1 MDYFNYQNGI
11 LFAEQV
17 SLKEIAKKIGTPFY
31 CYSSSAIINR
41 FDKLK
46 SAFDENNALIAYSV
60 KANSNQAIISLLA
73 KQGAGADIVSLGE
86 LERAIRAGIKP
97 KKIIF
102 SGVGKSEE
110 ELARALELN
119 IHCFNLES
127 EAELIRLNNIAA
139 QMGKIAPVSVRINP
153 DIDAKTHK
161 KISTGKSEN
170 KFGIPYRQAI
180 EIYQKIA
187 DSTNLKAIG
196 IDMHIGS
203 QIIDLTPFDNAF
215 ALMADLVLELKSL
228 GHNIEHFDVG
238 GGLGISHGK
247 NEKEPDI
254 KAYAKIVQKYLDKI
268 DCKLILEPGRWLVGN
283 SGILVTKVEYIKRGE
298 DKDFVIVNAGMN
310 DLLRPTLY
318 EAHHDVLTIEQ
329 KNGKKEIIADIVGPI
344 CESSDY
350 MAQSRYMLNVEQG
363 DLLAIMSAGAYGAV
377 MASTYNSRPLI
388 AEILVKD
395 DEFFIIRE
403 RQTISDLVNLD
414 KTPNW
419 I

>member
-1 MDYFNYQNGI
+1 MNYFNYQNGI

-46 SAFDENNALIAYSV
+46 GAFDENNVLIAYSV

-73 KQGAGADIVSLGE
+73 NRGAGADIVSLGE
-86 LERAIRAGIKP
+86 LERAIRAGIEP

-139 QMGKIAPVSVRINP
+139 QMDKIAPVSVRINP

-170 KFGIPYRQAI
+170 KFGVPYKQAV

-388 AEILVKD
+388 AEILVRN

-403 RQTISDLVNLD
+403 RQTISDLINLD